1 MCIRDRDDTGF
12 YVLQTFYLHNR
23 SSNTYHVNPTPE
35 HQTNIQIRGTEDPP
49 IYPGPIAN
57 LFGLGARA
65 FDWLKGKA
73 QGIGEKVGEI
83 ASEIKTNVEEV
94 IEQGIEIVSETIDIN
109 NNGEVDWNDMGRWVN
124 EAIKSQTSEKFNL
137 ITAPLWEALPDKG
150 QEWVEENLENVNR
163 TILNEINNI
172 QQKFTGDD
180 MQTPINWIYKFN
192 EKAQQNPFEK
202 SETEVDMTDATDID
216 TQIDLS
222 ERTIGSP
229 EVQNMLT
236 QLKEVD
242 GKNIPLTDDQKKSL
256 STFESFGVDI
266 SGVENQEDFYKLLLK
281 DTLDRKIGS
290 HEDPGGAIASNEVL
304 KNTFGGK
311 PGSWTTEE
319 DIDYFIETG
328 ELNVHKGIQSEEAGY
343 QFRQETVDL
352 PDWMDFIAGAADINP
367 DTVGS
372 TSATGLG
379 SLVNFLGAVAVG
391 KLGLNPRL
399 DKDSTGSQSQD
410 LEETPPVPWVYTI
423 KPAEAILQEN
433 FLHNSPNFLLESRI
447 RTIKKRKE
455 QTSKFGLQ
463 IGGFDG
469 NMRPLTGKR
478 KKNFNL
484 VIPKK
489 HRHKFNKKKSG
500 SLKESLNESVRLGHF
515 EPEELNVDIE
525 DLRKGIMPEYPK
537 KPPAEMIDG
546 YHEKSPLRPKPL
558 EKEPYVKI
566 TKADLIRN
574 HRLKPKE
581 ADEMMDTINMVNA
594 HIKAHP
600 EDLIHAQMRYPVDDP
615 RLAEL
620 NWKMDQMLEAGKEY
634 MDSNFKENKKLFK
647 RATDRTKKNIK
658 LTDPEY
664 VQQKYD
670 ELRGTP
676 KPKRSINKRNVSRS
690 VSYTH
695 LTLPTIYSV

>member
-1 MCIRDRDDTGF
+1 MCIRDSFITG
-12 YVLQTFYLHNR
+12 L
-23 SSNTYHVNPTPE
+23 
-35 HQTNIQIRGTEDPP
+35 
-49 IYPGPIAN
+49 A
-57 LFGLGARA
+57 
-65 FDWLKGKA
+65 
-73 QGIGEKVGEI
+73 
-83 ASEIKTNVEEV
+83 
-94 IEQGIEIVSETIDIN
+94 
-109 NNGEVDWNDMGRWVN
+109 
-124 EAIKSQTSEKFNL
+124 
-137 ITAPLWEALPDKG
+137 
-150 QEWVEENLENVNR
+150 
-163 TILNEINNI
+163 
-172 QQKFTGDD
+172 
-180 MQTPINWIYKFN
+180 
-192 EKAQQNPFEK
+192 
-202 SETEVDMTDATDID
+202 DA
-216 TQIDLS
+216 
-222 ERTIGSP
+222 
-229 EVQNMLT
+229 
-236 QLKEVD
+236 
-242 GKNIPLTDDQKKSL
+242 
-256 STFESFGVDI
+256 
-266 SGVENQEDFYKLLLK
+266 
-281 DTLDRKIGS
+281 
-290 HEDPGGAIASNEVL
+290 
-304 KNTFGGK
+304 
-311 PGSWTTEE
+311 
-319 DIDYFIETG
+319 
-328 ELNVHKGIQSEEAGY
+328 
-343 QFRQETVDL
+343 
-352 PDWMDFIAGAADINP
+352 NP

-372 TSATGLG
+372 G
-379 SLVNFLGAVAVG
+379 SLINFYGALAVG
-391 KLGLNPRL
+391 KLGLKPRL

-620 NWKMDQMLEAGKEY
+620 NWKMDQMLDAGKEY
-634 MDSNFKENKKLFK
+634 LD
-647 RATDRTKKNIK
+647 
-658 LTDPEY
+658 
-664 VQQKYD
+664 
-670 ELRGTP
+670 
-676 KPKRSINKRNVSRS
+676 S

>member
-1 MCIRDRDDTGF
+1 TMDQGVLAAYNAANPGNTNFPTGGAGIVFGSSGFGTGVGYAKNGHF
-12 YVLQTFYLHNR
+12 YQVLNPGLFGDGSTKIVPPGSPFGAPWFGMFGMYFPATPELAAVVMAMSGAYAAAGGFTTDPDKVMPISLWRNHNLFHDGPFNDYGGKKYTDSEGKNYILQTFFMHR
-23 SSNTYHVNPTPE
+23 AGNTYFVNPTPE
-35 HQTNIQIRGTEDPP
+35 SQTNVQTRGTEDPP
-49 IYPGPIAN
+49 IYPGPIPS

-65 FDWLKGKA
+65 FEWLKEKA
-73 QGIGEKVGEI
+73 QGVGEKVGEI
-83 ASEIKTNVEEV
+83 ASEIKTNVEEF
-94 IEQGIEIVSETIDIN
+94 IEQGIEIVSEKIDIN

-124 EAIKSQTSEKFNL
+124 EAIKAQTSDKFNL

-180 MQTPINWIYKFN
+180 MQTPLNWIYKFN

-222 ERTIGSP
+222 ERTIGTP
-229 EVQNMLT
+229 EVQNLVE
-236 QLKEVD
+236 KIKGVNGE
-242 GKNIPLTDDQKKSL
+242 NIPLTDDQKNSL
-256 STFESFGVDI
+256 STFEGLGVDI
-266 SGVENQEDFYKLLLK
+266 SGVENQEDYYKLMLK
-281 DTLDRKIGS
+281 ETLDRKIGS
-290 HEDPGGAIASNEVL
+290 HEDAGGAIAANEAL
-304 KNTFGGK
+304 KNTFGGR

-319 DIDYFIETG
+319 DIDNFVETG

-352 PDWMDFIAGAADINP
+352 PDWMDFMAGVADINP

-372 TSATGLG
+372 G
-379 SLVNFLGAVAVG
+379 SLVNFLGAMAVG
-391 KLGLNPRL
+391 KLGLKPRL

-423 KPAEAILQEN
+423 KPVETILQEN

-447 RTIKKRKE
+447 RTQKRKE
-455 QTSKFGLQ
+455 QTSKFGLE

-500 SLKESLNESVRLGHF
+500 SLKESLNENVKLGHF
-515 EPEELNVDIE
+515 EPEQLNVDIE
-525 DLRKGIMPEYPK
+525 DLRKGIMPEY
-537 KPPAEMIDG
+537 
-546 YHEKSPLRPKPL
+546 
-558 EKEPYVKI
+558 
-566 TKADLIRN
+566 
-574 HRLKPKE
+574 
-581 ADEMMDTINMVNA
+581 
-594 HIKAHP
+594 
-600 EDLIHAQMRYPVDDP
+600 
-615 RLAEL
+615 
-620 NWKMDQMLEAGKEY
+620 
-634 MDSNFKENKKLFK
+634 
-647 RATDRTKKNIK
+647 
-658 LTDPEY
+658 
-664 VQQKYD
+664 
-670 ELRGTP
+670 
-676 KPKRSINKRNVSRS
+676 
-690 VSYTH
+690 
-695 LTLPTIYSV
+695 